1 MDLMKFSGL
10 WVRLFAV
17 LFAGGLLAG
26 CQSPDSGFKFDP
38 LTENGAAS
46 MPGAG
51 GPALAPMAMRDP
63 QRLVDPNGSPI
74 LHTGDQVTVTFQDLV
89 IPIQPVDG
97 LVKEDG
103 KITLIY
109 NKQFQADG
117 KTLGQLERDIRAAYV
132 PAYFVNMTPTVTIK
146 DRFFSVGGE
155 VKTPGR
161 QAYVGRM
168 RVLGAIDTAGGFTDF
183 AKKTKIKVTR
193 GNGKQETVNAVK
205 ALEQPELNIEIFPGD
220 QVFVPKRIW

>member
-1 MDLMKFSGL
+1 MKFSGL

-17 LFAGGLLAG
+17 LFAGGMLVG

-38 LTENGAAS
+38 LAENGGAS
-46 MPGAG
+46 MASAG

-74 LHTGDQVTVTFQDLV
+74 LHAGDQVTVTFQDLV
-89 IPIQPVDG
+89 TPIMPVDG

-117 KTLGQLERDIRAAYV
+117 KTVGQLERDIRAVYV

-146 DRFFSVGGE
+146 ERFFSVGGE
-155 VKTPGR
+155 VKMPGR
-161 QAYVGRM
+161 QVYVGRM
-168 RVLGAIDTAGGFTDF
+168 RVLQAIDTAGGFTDF
-183 AKKTKIKVTR
+183 ARKSKVIVTR
-193 GNGKQETVNAVK
+193 GNGKQEKVNAVK
-205 ALEQPELNIEIFPGD
+205 ALEKPELNIEIFPGD